1 MKIVYY
7 ICTSL
12 IVILF
17 LYLLFSTKDDYKEDE
32 KKGTILI
39 STCGGLGNQLF
50 QICFGYSISRKNNSN
65 LLIMPSGDNFHV
77 VDNLRY
83 YDSIFKDFR
92 LHLVNR
98 DYVRDYL
105 EPDGQYNKFV
115 PELLNEKC
123 NTSKLFGGYFQSEKY
138 FIDYKDELI
147 NILTDN
153 SVYYSVRESV
163 DKNKMNYS
171 YFIHVRRGDYLNS
184 SFHYINLD
192 VYYRNAINYILNID
206 RTAHFYIISDD
217 IEYCKRYNVI
227 KDINKTFYENQDELE
242 TMYFMSLC
250 NKGGVCANSTFSWF
264 GSYLNRNPDKIVI
277 FPDKWDNS
285 SNVESD
291 IYYTNSIV
299 LPIK

>member
-1 MKIVYY
+1 
-7 ICTSL
+7 
-12 IVILF
+12 
-17 LYLLFSTKDDYKEDE
+17 
-32 KKGTILI
+32 
-39 STCGGLGNQLF
+39 
-50 QICFGYSISRKNNSN
+50 
-65 LLIMPSGDNFHV
+65 
-77 VDNLRY
+77 
-83 YDSIFKDFR
+83 
-92 LHLVNR
+92 
-98 DYVRDYL
+98 
-105 EPDGQYNKFV
+105 
-115 PELLNEKC
+115 
-123 NTSKLFGGYFQSEKY
+123 
-138 FIDYKDELI
+138 
-147 NILTDN
+147 
-153 SVYYSVRESV
+153 
-163 DKNKMNYS
+163 MNYS

-192 VYYRNAINYILNID
+192 VYYRNAIKYILNID